1 MAKYSWLP
9 FIKFRIPFTRNY
21 IAIHK
26 FDDYFFKTVYEIWYV
41 KNIDDPQDCGHFC
54 YDDPADCLEEA
65 GELGEDSDNWECF
78 KEHNHK
84 EARRIQVAHYNWVNE
99 EKGGVIDPTP
109 KGGGFSRCFR

>member
-84 EARRIQVAHYNWVNE
+84 EAPRVFVHKRGIILTRGILCVSSGSWGVLA
-99 EKGGVIDPTP
+99 EKPY
-109 KGGGFSRCFR
+109 